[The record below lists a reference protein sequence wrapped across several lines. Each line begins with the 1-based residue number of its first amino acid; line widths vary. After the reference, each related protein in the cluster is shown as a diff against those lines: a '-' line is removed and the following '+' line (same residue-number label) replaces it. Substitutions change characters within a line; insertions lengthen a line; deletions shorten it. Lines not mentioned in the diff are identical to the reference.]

1 MVLYGV
7 AALALCML
15 TGMVVGEVLG
25 VAIGVDANVG
35 GVGFAMIMLIL
46 ATDWLRRKGKFPKP
60 SEQGVLFWSA
70 MYIPIVV
77 AMAATQ
83 NVFKAITGGP
93 MALLAGLGAL
103 TADELVHGVSHARFI
118 NASFAYAKPREPGR
132 FNPADRGAW
141 YAALAVET
149 CIAEVGHH
157 LTRALADAGDFN
169 AVVEYGEMIAS
180 MSGVFVDLRGLPDHP
195 GLDPDTVKGY
205 PPGNALAAHARGEGH
220 NGIIYPSVRHAGGIC
235 IAALWPNVVQSVAQ
249 GAMYRLKWSGE
260 PAFACEAL

>member
-1 MVLYGV
+1 MAGSEEPADLSLSDLPAIREAFERTIRLVPSARLR
-7 AALALCML
+7 AAVMASLADDDDDL
-15 TGMVVGEVLG
+15 
-25 VAIGVDANVG
+25 
-35 GVGFAMIMLIL
+35 
-46 ATDWLRRKGKFPKP
+46 
-60 SEQGVLFWSA
+60 
-70 MYIPIVV
+70 
-77 AMAATQ
+77 
-83 NVFKAITGGP
+83 
-93 MALLAGLGAL
+93 ALLAEIEGATSGRLIAEERGLGAL
-103 TADELVHGVSHARFI
+103 TADELVHGVPHARFI

-205 PPGNALAAHARGEGH
+205 PAGNLLAARARGEGH
-220 NGIIYPSVRHAGGIC
+220 NGIIYPSVRHAGGTC

-249 GAMYRLKWSGE
+249 GAMYRLTWSGE
-260 PAFACEAL
+260 PQFAWETT